1 MKKYTKSS
9 ANLKAVQ
16 GDINNVIVDGV
27 GDLSTY
33 LNRNEDK
40 VVEQFYENGWWYR
53 VYESGW
59 CEQGGWN
66 IVLATTVTVTFL
78 KEMRDVSYF
87 ASGNYQASSSNYY
100 SQCYNF
106 TTTTMTMKTYD
117 AKTINWQVKGYIAN

>member
-9 ANLKAVQ
+9 VSLKALQ
-16 GDINNVIVDGV
+16 GDIDNVIVDGV

-40 VVEQFYENGWWYR
+40 VVEQHYEYGLWYR
-53 VYESGW
+53 LYESGW
-59 CEQGGWN
+59 CEQGG
-66 IVLATTVTVTFL
+66 TTFVTASTLTVTFL

-87 ASGNYQASSSNYY
+87 ASGNYYGSTTNYY

-106 TTTTMTMKTYD
+106 TTTSMTLKTYNSSRV
-117 AKTINWQVKGYIAN
+117 NWQVKGFIAK

>member
-9 ANLKAVQ
+9 VNLKAVQ
-16 GDINNVIVDGV
+16 GNIDNVIVDGV

-40 VVEQFYENGWWYR
+40 VVDQLYENGQWYR

-66 IVLATTVTVTFL
+66 SVTTSTVTVTFL
-78 KEMRDVSYF
+78 KEMSDVTYF
-87 ASGNYQASSSNYY
+87 ASGNYQGSTTNYY

-106 TTTTMTMKTYD
+106 TTTSMMLKTYN
-117 AKTINWQVKGYIAN
+117 TSRVNWQVKGFIAK

>member
-1 MKKYTKSS
+1 MKKYIKSS
-9 ANLKAVQ
+9 ANLKAIQ
-16 GDINNVIVDGV
+16 GDIDNVIVDGV

-40 VVEQFYENGWWYR
+40 VVEQYYDNGWWYR

-59 CEQGGWN
+59 CEQGGWGKFN
-66 IVLATTVTVTFL
+66 AATVTVTFL

-87 ASGNYQASSSNYY
+87 ASGNYQASTSNYY

-106 TTTTMTMKTYD
+106 TTTSMTLKAYNPSTV
-117 AKTINWQVKGYIAN
+117 NWQVKGFIAK